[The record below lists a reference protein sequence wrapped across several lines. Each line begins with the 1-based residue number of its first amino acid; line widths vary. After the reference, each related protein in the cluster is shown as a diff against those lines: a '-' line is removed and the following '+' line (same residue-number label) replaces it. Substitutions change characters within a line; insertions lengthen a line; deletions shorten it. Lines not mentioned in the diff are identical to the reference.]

1 MRFCI
6 LFQQTKRREI
16 EKNGKKDDENGE
28 RQDESPSRSEKVY
41 KVRTDIQAEN
51 QLFTNVLILD
61 SILDSNDRNKQFGS
75 NLARTVCLTA

>member
-16 EKNGKKDDENGE
+16 ERNGKKDDENVE
-28 RQDESPSRSEKVY
+28 RQDESPPRSEKVY
-41 KVRTDIQAEN
+41 KLSTDIQAEN
-51 QLFTNVLILD
+51 QLFINVLT
-61 SILDSNDRNKQFGS
+61 LDSNNRNKQFGR

>member
-16 EKNGKKDDENGE
+16 ERNGKKDDKNGE
-28 RQDESPSRSEKVY
+28 RQDESPLRSEKVY
-41 KVRTDIQAEN
+41 KLSTDIQAEN
-51 QLFTNVLILD
+51 QLFINVLT
-61 SILDSNDRNKQFGS
+61 LDSNNRNKQFGR

>member
-16 EKNGKKDDENGE
+16 ERNGKKDDENGE
-28 RQDESPSRSEKVY
+28 RQDESPPRSEKVY
-41 KVRTDIQAEN
+41 KLSTDIQAEN
-51 QLFTNVLILD
+51 QVFINILILD
-61 SILDSNDRNKQFGS
+61 SNNRNKQFGR